1 MEGKYGHENP
11 LQLMSSAFGGTSND
25 ASDSYQG
32 NPNHKYVTADGK
44 NHIPPVP
51 FPLSQWIH
59 CQETSPGSVEFIT
72 ERSVT
77 EISREMSYHNAIV
90 PSGGMDVWKVGGD
103 AVLQEVKYA
112 RPQNWPPMNSF
123 TDAEYQLHAQGQE
136 SNELHSRAS
145 VAAPAFLAKPH
156 NHASRRRASVTA
168 TATDRARRM
177 RITER
182 HHALNKLLP
191 RHKEGS
197 KASQLDDITDYIK
210 YLQLQIK
217 VCFHYNVVAYHHLKD
232 LSRSRLGG
240 EPTTDPFV
248 FLEGYGHYILHEQML
263 NEPLEEMMGKLLEVN
278 PSAASRLLESR
289 GLVIM
294 PTNLVEGLHQAM

>member
-1 MEGKYGHENP
+1 MEGKYNHENS

-51 FPLSQWIH
+51 FPPSQWIH
-59 CQETSPGSVEFIT
+59 CQETSPGSVEFNT

-90 PSGGMDVWKVGGD
+90 PFGGMDVWKVGGN
-103 AVLQEVKYA
+103 AVLQEVKCA

-123 TDAEYQLHAQGQE
+123 ADAEYQLHAQGQE

-156 NHASRRRASVTA
+156 NHASRRRASI

-182 HHALNKLLP
+182 HHALNELLP
-191 RHKEGS
+191 RHKEVIHGS

-217 VCFHYNVVAYHHLKD
+217 D

-240 EPTTDPFV
+240 EPTSDPFV

-294 PTNLVEGLHQAM
+294 PTTLVEGLHQAM

>member
-1 MEGKYGHENP
+1 MDTLP
-11 LQLMSSAFGGTSND
+11 
-25 ASDSYQG
+25 G
-32 NPNHKYVTADGK
+32 NISWFRRV
-44 NHIPPVP
+44 
-51 FPLSQWIH
+51 F
-59 CQETSPGSVEFIT
+59 T

-112 RPQNWPPMNSF
+112 RPQNWPPINSF

-182 HHALNKLLP
+182 HHALNELLP

-217 VCFHYNVVAYHHLKD
+217 VCFHYNVVAYHHLK
-232 LSRSRLGG
+232 
-240 EPTTDPFV
+240 
-248 FLEGYGHYILHEQML
+248 GYGHYILHEQML